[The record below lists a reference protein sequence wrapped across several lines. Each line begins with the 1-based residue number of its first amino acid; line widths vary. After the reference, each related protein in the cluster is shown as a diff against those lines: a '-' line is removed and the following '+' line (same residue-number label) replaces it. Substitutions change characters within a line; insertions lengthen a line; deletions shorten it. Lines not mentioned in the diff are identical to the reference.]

1 MQGMREVGDR
11 FGAGKM
17 FLPQVIRT
25 ARVMK
30 KAVAVLKPYI
40 EEEKSRLP
48 RIAERGK
55 KPGKILL
62 ATVKGDVHDIG
73 KNIVGS
79 VLSCGGYDITD
90 LGVMVPAKQI
100 LEKALE
106 EKADIIGLSGLI
118 TPSLD
123 EMIHVAREMEKQG
136 FAIPLLIGGAA
147 ASLAHTALRIDPE
160 YSGPVVYVADAS
172 QCPATVRS
180 LILDRAR
187 FLEELN
193 RTYKDALERH
203 KSIHS
208 KVELIPLEEAR
219 KNRAPLILPSEREKI
234 PLNLPAIFNLP
245 PGAGAK
251 KSPHIMVF
259 QNYPLHRVIPY
270 MDWRSF
276 LQTWD
281 LAEQTYPT
289 AFSKPKYGPEQ
300 KEAAEKLLRDGK
312 NLLEEAK
319 NLLHLRGAVGFFPAC
334 SQGDDIVLFEPPEA
348 PRAGELARFCFPR
361 NQEKKRMGGPNPCLS
376 DFIAP
381 GTGPTDRIG
390 LFVLSAGFGLKE
402 AKDAYKS
409 RNDDYNALI
418 LASLANVLAEAFSE
432 EVHLRLKG
440 AWGDSG
446 IRPAFGYPACPDHQ
460 DKRIVFDLLKVREQ
474 CGLELTESAMII
486 PAASVCGLYFS
497 RPIAYYFG
505 VGILEDDQIRNWAA
519 RKGIT
524 PGEARRRLGRI

>member
-1 MQGMREVGDR
+1 
-11 FGAGKM
+11 
-17 FLPQVIRT
+17 
-25 ARVMK
+25 
-30 KAVAVLKPYI
+30 
-40 EEEKSRLP
+40 
-48 RIAERGK
+48 
-55 KPGKILL
+55 
-62 ATVKGDVHDIG
+62 
-73 KNIVGS
+73 
-79 VLSCGGYDITD
+79 
-90 LGVMVPAKQI
+90 MVPAKQI
-100 LEKALE
+100 LEKAIE
-106 EKADIIGLSGLI
+106 EKVDIIGLSGLI

-123 EMIHVAREMEKQG
+123 EMIHVAREMEKQN
-136 FAIPLLIGGAA
+136 FKIPLLIGGAA
-147 ASLAHTALRIDPE
+147 SSLAHTALRIAPE

-172 QCPATVRS
+172 QCPGVVRS
-180 LILDRAR
+180 LTLDKAR
-187 FLEELN
+187 FLEELSLI
-193 RTYKDALERH
+193 YKKALERH

-219 KNRAPLILPSEREKI
+219 KNRAPLVLPGEREKS

-245 PGAGAK
+245 SGNGAK

-259 QNYPLHRVIPY
+259 QDYPFERVIPY

-281 LAEQTYPT
+281 LAEQTYPA
-289 AFSKPKYGPEQ
+289 AFSKPKYGKEQ
-300 KEAAEKLLRDGK
+300 KEASEKLLKDGK
-312 NLLEEAK
+312 NLLEEAASK

-334 SQGDDIVLFEPPEA
+334 SQGDDIVLFEPPGA

-361 NQEKKRMGGPNPCLS
+361 NQEKNRMGGPNPCLS

-390 LFVLSAGFGLKE
+390 LFVLSAGCGLQE
-402 AKDAYKS
+402 IKDSYKS
-409 RNDDYNALI
+409 HNDDYNALI

-432 EVHLRLKG
+432 EVHLRLKEV
-440 AWGDSG
+440 WGDSG

-460 DKRIVFDLLKVREQ
+460 DKRIVFELLNAREQ

-497 RPIAYYFG
+497 RPSAYYFG
-505 VGILEDDQIRNWAA
+505 IGILEEDQIRDWAA

-524 PGEARRRLGRI
+524 PEEARRRLGRI